1 LSGEELLVGYKL
13 KENSSTRRMVASCC
27 NSAIFLKYA
36 LGFWVSTYR
45 ARFNETDLPPLE
57 MKIQIEHRRA
67 DTPFQTM
74 RRAIAALQ
82 CAST

>member
-1 LSGEELLVGYKL
+1 
-13 KENSSTRRMVASCC
+13 MASCC
-27 NSAIFLKYA
+27 NSAMFLKYA

-67 DTPFQTM
+67 DSPLPNDAPCYRGIPM
-74 RRAIAALQ
+74 RLYMTGAL
-82 CAST
+82 ARVAMLLGL